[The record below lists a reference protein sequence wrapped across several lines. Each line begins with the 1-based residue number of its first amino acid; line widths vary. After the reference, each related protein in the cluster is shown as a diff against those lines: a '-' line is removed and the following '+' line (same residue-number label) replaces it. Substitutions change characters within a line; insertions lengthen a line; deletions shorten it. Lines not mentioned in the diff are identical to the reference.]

1 MGFGSTLEKSCQV
14 AAQLQH
20 DVKQPKVPWQSRD
33 TLLSSAEP
41 ATAIVWPSS
50 QTTLARDSS
59 AYIAGKVPQEMQ
71 QSFLHA
77 LSGGET
83 IIL

>member
-1 MGFGSTLEKSCQV
+1 MGFRLTPEKSCQV

-20 DVKQPKVPWQSRD
+20 DVKQPKVPWHTRD
-33 TLLSSAEP
+33 TLLSSAEA
-41 ATAIVWPSS
+41 ATTMVWPSS

-59 AYIAGKVPQEMQ
+59 AYIAGKVPREMQ

-77 LSGGET
+77 LSGG
-83 IIL
+83 